1 MGALTQRPQL
11 NKEQMWAHVLPARKD
26 KLGLYNTMS
35 RKLSCSANPPFA
47 RSERGRMDLELSRF
61 GDVRRGGL
69 ERSEVG
75 AVRELS
81 LQITS

>member
-11 NKEQMWAHVLPARKD
+11 NKEQMWAHVLPAWKY
-26 KLGLYNTMS
+26 KLGLHDTMS
-35 RKLSCSANPPFA
+35 RKLSCSTNPPFA
-47 RSERGRMDLELSRF
+47 RSERRRMDLELSRF
-61 GDVRRGGL
+61 GDVRCGSL

-75 AVRELS
+75 AVRQLS